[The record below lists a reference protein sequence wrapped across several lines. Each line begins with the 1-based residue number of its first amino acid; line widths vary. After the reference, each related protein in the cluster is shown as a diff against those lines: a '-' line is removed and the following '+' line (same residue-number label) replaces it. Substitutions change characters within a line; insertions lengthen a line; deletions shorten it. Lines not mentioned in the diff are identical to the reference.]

1 MNAQEVISGLILNV
15 ARSAVPADAEQL
27 MLLPD
32 CGSKNKRLMPLLIGL
47 VDALMVTADAV
58 ADNAWDEGYPVDAVL
73 AAQLQEHCSFI
84 NCAIA
89 TAASQLAT
97 KKPA

>member
-1 MNAQEVISGLILNV
+1 
-15 ARSAVPADAEQL
+15 

-32 CGSKNKRLMPLLIGL
+32 CGPRNKRLMPLLIGL

-73 AAQLQEHCSFI
+73 AAHLQEHCSFI
-84 NCAIA
+84 NCRIA
-89 TAASQLAT
+89 TAAAVAT